1 MAIHEVNS
9 ENYEALILSNTR
21 TVLADFWAQWCGPC
35 KMLAPVLEAFA
46 AKHPEMD
53 IVRVNVDDNY
63 PLAAQYRISAIPA
76 LLLFKDGK
84 EVTRFVGYMTLEAL
98 EAKISQI

>member
-1 MAIHEVNS
+1 MAVHEVTS
-9 ENYEALILSNTR
+9 ENYENLVLKNEK

-53 IVRVNVDDNY
+53 VVRVNVDDNY

-76 LLLFKDGK
+76 LLLFKAGK
-84 EVTRFVGYMTLEAL
+84 EVARFVGYMSLEAL
-98 EAKISQI
+98 EEKVYGL